1 MENIRQNTYI
11 CQLNKKQQT
20 VLDYCYIAFWYKSN
34 DHLRY
39 VVNIMQYK
47 ISVFYCFNSHRYC

>member
-1 MENIRQNTYI
+1 MGNIRQNTYI
-11 CQLNKKQQT
+11 SQFNKKQQNA
-20 VLDYCYIAFWYKSN
+20 LDYYYIALLLYKSN

-47 ISVFYCFNSHRYC
+47 ISDFY

>member
-11 CQLNKKQQT
+11 CQLNKKQQN
-20 VLDYCYIAFWYKSN
+20 VLGYCYIALWYKSN

-39 VVNIMQYK
+39 AVNIMQYK
-47 ISVFYCFNSHRYC
+47 ISDFY